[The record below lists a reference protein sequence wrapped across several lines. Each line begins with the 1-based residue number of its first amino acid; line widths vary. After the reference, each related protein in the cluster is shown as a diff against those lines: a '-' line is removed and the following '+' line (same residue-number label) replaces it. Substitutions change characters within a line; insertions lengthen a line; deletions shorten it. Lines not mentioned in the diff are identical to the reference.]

1 MVDAEDGGGVEKR
14 VGFIPGFSIPILD
27 VVYDVCMT
35 VYILC
40 IYIYICVYYMKITIY
55 HISIYFYMIIYLHDY
70 CIHICARRYL
80 YIHIYIYLYI
90 YIMFFLCWVGCTAV
104 APQL

>member
-35 VYILC
+35 VYIL
-40 IYIYICVYYMKITIY
+40 YVY
-55 HISIYFYMIIYLHDY
+55 
-70 CIHICARRYL
+70 
-80 YIHIYIYLYI
+80 IYIYLCILHEDYNISYI
-90 YIMFFLCWVGCTAV
+90 YLFLYDYIST
-104 APQL
+104 